1 MGINMVLL
9 VIIRYAFYYDKMHP
23 MWFDGVLLRSLG
35 FKFIPITLLVVL
47 NFSNQLVPSCMQ
59 FIDQLYHMPSGASGV
74 GESVPYVGELLA
86 EENGRHGAGLG
97 AREELQE
104 VVN

>member
-1 MGINMVLL
+1 
-9 VIIRYAFYYDKMHP
+9 
-23 MWFDGVLLRSLG
+23 
-35 FKFIPITLLVVL
+35 
-47 NFSNQLVPSCMQ
+47 
-59 FIDQLYHMPSGASGV
+59 MPSGASGV
-74 GESVPYVGELLA
+74 VESGPYIGELLA